1 MDKDALTRRADFRC
15 TDGVGNR
22 LTEHF
27 DVLSVCLPDQRVDLS
42 AIVGAVICHRQ
53 QDAFDFQLRVDL
65 PMHLVDGLQKL
76 FQTFRGKVLCLYG
89 YQSSVCRRQRVNGQH
104 PKGGSAVQQNIVI
117 VLLCTVQDLL
127 QHFFPAHGIDKGNF
141 QPCQLNVGRDE
152 VYTLCMVQHTFT
164 GRNALVVHGFL
175 HQGRKSNGQFVRL
188 LPAHTNGE

>member
-53 QDAFDFQLRVDL
+53 QDTFDFQLWIDL

-76 FQTFRGKVLCLYG
+76 FQTFRGRYCACTGIRAVSAAASALMVSIPREG
-89 YQSSVCRRQRVNGQH
+89 VQSNR
-104 PKGGSAVQQNIVI
+104 I
-117 VLLCTVQDLL
+117 
-127 QHFFPAHGIDKGNF
+127 
-141 QPCQLNVGRDE
+141 
-152 VYTLCMVQHTFT
+152 
-164 GRNALVVHGFL
+164 
-175 HQGRKSNGQFVRL
+175 
-188 LPAHTNGE
+188 